1 MKKFLVVE
9 DSPIVVKIIKHIAK
23 LDPSLSF
30 DIAMSFKEA
39 KELLKNNG
47 KEKYLAAVVD
57 LNLPDAPDGEVVDYT
72 LSLKIPTI
80 VLTGSYDEH
89 KRDQMLEKPIVDYVV
104 KESRFS
110 YEYVLKLIHRLHKN
124 QHIKVLVAD
133 DSKTSRKIV
142 TAMLQPHLYQV
153 VEAEDGQQALD
164 IIQKD
169 PSIKLLITDYNM
181 PIMNGFDLVKNIRRE
196 VDKNSLVIIGLSTQ
210 GSGGLSAKFIKNGAN
225 DFLSKPFSHEE
236 FHCRII
242 HNIETMEH
250 VETIQHAAYHDYLTD
265 LYNRRYFYEKADE
278 ALALSHKN
286 NRPTCLALIDIDY
299 FKKINDAY
307 GHDAG
312 DHTLKEVAT
321 LLQQAF
327 GRFIFARMG
336 GEEFCVLLPGLDI
349 NKATTLLEN
358 FRELIEDHIVMLD
371 NTSVTI
377 TISAGI
383 ASDRNNTLDELM
395 NEADRQLYN
404 AKEAGRN
411 QICFGD

>member
-23 LDPSLSF
+23 LDQSLHF

-39 KELLKNNG
+39 KALLEDNG
-47 KEKYLAAVVD
+47 VKKYLAAVVD
-57 LNLPDAPDGEVVDYT
+57 LNLPDAPDGEVVDYS
-72 LSLKIPTI
+72 LSLNIPTI

-133 DSKTSRKIV
+133 DSKTSRKFI
-142 TAMLQPHLYQV
+142 TTMLKPHLYQV
-153 VEAEDGQQALD
+153 IEAEDGQQALD
-164 IIQKD
+164 LIHQD
-169 PSIKLLITDYNM
+169 SSIKLLITDYNM
-181 PIMNGFDLVKNIRRE
+181 PVMNGFDLVKNIRRE

-250 VETIQHAAYHDYLTD
+250 VETIQHAAYLDYLTN
-265 LYNRRYFYEKADE
+265 LFNRRYFYEKGEE
-278 ALALSHKN
+278 ALAHSHKN
-286 NRPTCLALIDIDY
+286 NRPTCLALIDIDH

-312 DHTLKEVAT
+312 DQTLKEVAS

-336 GEEFCVLLPGLDI
+336 GEDFCVLLPGLDI
-349 NKATTLLEN
+349 HKATTLLEN
-358 FRELIEDHIVMLD
+358 FRELVEDHIIMLD
-371 NTSVTI
+371 NSSVTL

-383 ASDRNNTLDELM
+383 AADLSNTLDELM

-411 QICFGD
+411 QICAAD

>member
-57 LNLPDAPDGEVVDYT
+57 LNLPDAPDREVVDYT

-153 VEAEDGQQALD
+153 IEAEDGQQALD

>member
-23 LDPSLSF
+23 LDPSLHF
-30 DIAMSFKEA
+30 DVAISFKEA
-39 KELLKNNG
+39 KALLESNG
-47 KEKYLAAVVD
+47 VDKYLVAVVD
-57 LNLPDAPDGEVVDYT
+57 LNLPDAPNGEVVDYT
-72 LSLKIPTI
+72 LSLKIPTV
-80 VLTGSYDEH
+80 VLTGSYDEQ

-142 TAMLQPHLYQV
+142 TTMLQPHLYQV
-153 VEAEDGQQALD
+153 IEAQDGQQALD

-169 PSIKLLITDYNM
+169 PDIKLLITDYNM
-181 PIMNGFDLVKNIRRE
+181 PVMNGFDLVKNIRRE
-196 VDKNSLVIIGLSTQ
+196 VDKNALVIIGLSTQ
-210 GSGGLSAKFIKNGAN
+210 GTSGLSAKFIKNGAN

-250 VETIQHAAYHDYLTD
+250 MESIQHAADHDYLTD
-265 LYNRRYFYEKADE
+265 LFNRRYFYDKGEE
-278 ALALSHKN
+278 ALRLSHKN
-286 NRPTCLALIDIDY
+286 NTPTCLALIDIDH
-299 FKKINDAY
+299 FKKINDSY

-312 DHTLKEVAT
+312 DETLKEVAT
-321 LLQQAF
+321 LMKQAF

-336 GEEFCVLLPGLDI
+336 GEEFCVLLSGLDT
-349 NKATTLLEN
+349 NKAATLLEN
-358 FRELIEDHIVMLD
+358 FRELVEDHIIMLD

-377 TISAGI
+377 TVSAGI
-383 ASDRNNTLDELM
+383 ALDQNNNLDELM

-404 AKEAGRN
+404 AKQSGRN
-411 QICFGD
+411 QICTGD

>member
-9 DSPIVVKIIKHIAK
+9 DSPIVIKIIKHIAK
-23 LDPSLSF
+23 LDPLLHF
-30 DIAMSFKEA
+30 DTATSYKEA
-39 KELLKNNG
+39 KALLENNG
-47 KEKYLAAVVD
+47 AEKYLAAVVD
-57 LNLPDAPDGEVVDYT
+57 LNLPDAPNGEVVDYT
-72 LSLKIPTI
+72 LSLKMPTI

-89 KRDQMLEKPIVDYVV
+89 KRDQMLEKAIVDYVV

-133 DSKTSRKIV
+133 DSSTSRKFI
-142 TAMLQPHLYQV
+142 TTMLQTHLYQV
-153 VEAEDGQQALD
+153 IEAEDGQQALE

-169 PSIKLLITDYNM
+169 TSIKLLITDYNM
-181 PIMNGFDLVKNIRRE
+181 PVMNGFDLVKNIRRE
-196 VDKNSLVIIGLSTQ
+196 VDKNALVIIGLSTQ

-265 LYNRRYFYEKADE
+265 LFNRRYFYDKAE
-278 ALALSHKN
+278 EVLANSHKN
-286 NRPTCLALIDIDY
+286 STPTCLALIDIDH
-299 FKKINDAY
+299 FKKINDSY

-312 DHTLKEVAT
+312 DQTLKEIAT
-321 LLQQAF
+321 LLRQAF
-327 GRFIFARMG
+327 GRFLFARMG

-358 FRELIEDHIVMLD
+358 FREMVEDHIIMLD
-371 NTSVTI
+371 STSVTI

-383 ASDRNNTLDELM
+383 SLDQNNTLDELM

-411 QICFGD
+411 QIFTAD